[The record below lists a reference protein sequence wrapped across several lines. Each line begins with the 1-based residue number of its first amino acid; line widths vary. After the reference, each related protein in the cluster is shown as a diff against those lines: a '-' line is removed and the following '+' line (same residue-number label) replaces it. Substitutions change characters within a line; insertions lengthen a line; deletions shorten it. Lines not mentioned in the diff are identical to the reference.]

1 LQIFLKDNKELLNE
15 IKTRFEN
22 FSQSGDFV
30 GRYLLSQALL
40 QIFKGSKQQK
50 SKALLKT
57 EMALAG
63 VNITDAG
70 GSC

>member
-40 QIFKGSKQQK
+40 QILKVANKQK
-50 SKALLKT
+50 SKALLK
-57 EMALAG
+57 
-63 VNITDAG
+63 DRKWR
-70 GSC
+70 